1 MVRYLE
7 DKFQAQIPAESSI
20 RSFVST
26 IFEQVGTMESFDD
39 WLEVQLDEMS
49 LSRARPAAA
58 QAQAPG
64 GPPWRQPQP
73 MPGPPKSKQ
82 PTPKV
87 PPPRPDQ
94 LQQLGSIFL

>member
-1 MVRYLE
+1 MRYLE

-20 RSFVST
+20 RSFVNS

-58 QAQAPG
+58 QAQATG
-64 GPPWRQPQP
+64 GSLEAAAANARATQVQAAHAQ
-73 MPGPPKSKQ
+73 GAAAK
-82 PTPKV
+82 T
-87 PPPRPDQ
+87 
-94 LQQLGSIFL
+94 

>member
-1 MVRYLE
+1 MRYLE
-7 DKFQAQIPAESSI
+7 DKFQAQILAESSI
-20 RSFVST
+20 RSFVNR
-26 IFEQVGTMESFDD
+26 IFEQAGTMESFDD

-58 QAQAPG
+58 QAQATG
-64 GPPWRQPQP
+64 GPPWRHPQP

-94 LQQLGSIFL
+94 LQQLGSIYN